1 MQISNF
7 IKNLLYTVCNVFA
20 IKPSD
25 NEDLQSVPI
34 YHDKN
39 VNFYQLQKIS
49 KSYNYIVNVEE
60 IVVNDKLFS
69 GKDMLM

>member
-34 YHDKN
+34 NHDKN
-39 VNFYQLQKIS
+39 VNFYQSQKNIKILQL
-49 KSYNYIVNVEE
+49 VHVEE